1 MQGLTKECRVS
12 FYLIFCSEQLII
24 LFGRICISTFK
35 NGSFRCADSI
45 NFSGRF
51 RLLPCRNVL
60 EMIDRLMDMRLI
72 LKVQSGFSRQFVLTI
87 TKDGENFLELPFR
100 QLHTKFCEFNDSE
113 WCEFIKEHDY
123 TNDRYVY
130 SEKEKQEFLHLLEHR
145 NVVLTQHDVWLPAF
159 LENVDGWQEFARKQS
174 EGAGI
179 SDKAYWRFVANIRKK
194 GVKNAK
200 NKKKN
205 K

>member
-1 MQGLTKECRVS
+1 MEKEALYALPVYGDILAVSILQLAQKNPGITVADVERNLCGLKTKKK
-12 FYLIFCSEQLII
+12 I
-24 LFGRICISTFK
+24 K
-35 NGSFRCADSI
+35 NVYY
-45 NFSGRF
+45 SGRF

-113 WCEFIKEHDY
+113 WCEFLKEHDY
-123 TNDRYVY
+123 TNDRYAY

-145 NVVLTQHDVWLPAF
+145 NVVLTQHDVWLQAF
-159 LENVDGWQEFARKQS
+159 LKNVDGWQEFVRKQAK
-174 EGAGI
+174 GAGI
-179 SDKAYWRFVANIRKK
+179 SDKAYWRFVENITKRKE
-194 GVKNAK
+194 
-200 NKKKN
+200 
-205 K
+205 